1 MSWRTWQVSRRLL
14 RGTHIYTS
22 VQKIYALT
30 NLEIRA
36 RGIVQRF
43 QIWEGPEELLWSV
56 SIFVTKSHPR
66 RPLTGESRIEPTRL
80 MLMRRMKRFPICF
93 MISERG
99 SWTQSVESSSR
110 EAESTHAN
118 LARLA

>member
-66 RPLTGESRIEPTRL
+66 RPLTGESR
-80 MLMRRMKRFPICF
+80 MKRFPICF